1 MRLILFMASLEQQSA
16 SSMMREVP
24 ADESVPQ
31 RDPAPTKPREIHFE
45 FVAHKETLYTYP
57 SAVSHYMD
65 SDLNR
70 DIMENPSLGFADF

>member
-1 MRLILFMASLEQQSA
+1 MRLILTMTSLEQKPE

-24 ADESVPQ
+24 ADESVPKN
-31 RDPAPTKPREIHFE
+31 DHSPSKPREIHFE
-45 FVAHKETLYTYP
+45 FVAHKETLYTFP
-57 SAVSHYMD
+57 SAASHYMD